1 MANPFN
7 DSYIQVPCKQNSR
20 NFGCTWVK
28 FQYFLGD
35 TSDCTQLYHIG
46 QNADIL
52 IHEATN
58 ENKDMEK
65 SVQNGHST
73 PSMAVDCAKAMCAK
87 KMILYHLSQRYKP
100 VGEPLKEGELSVE
113 CLLEEAKSSFDN
125 VEMAFDF
132 LTVNVPV
139 NN

>member
-1 MANPFN
+1 M
-7 DSYIQVPCKQNSR
+7 
-20 NFGCTWVK
+20 
-28 FQYFLGD
+28 
-35 TSDCTQLYHIG
+35 
-46 QNADIL
+46 DIL

-87 KMILYHLSQRYKP
+87 KIILYHLSQRYKP

-113 CLLEEAKSSFDN
+113 CLLEEAKLSFDN
-125 VEMAFDF
+125 VIMAYDF